1 MFHKWL
7 VAAACAAV
15 CGCSSG
21 SGKTEAVSGP
31 AAAALQAAAEH
42 DCPWPADVA
51 HYEQTTLTPRHSG
64 ASAPDLGLLK
74 EVPAGC
80 AVITFAVDEQGVVTN
95 ADVVSASPAAFS
107 RIAPNILRWNDYAS
121 GDSPMAVFM
130 MRLGAQRLPDGG
142 ALLSLAFKD
151 SSLAIVVPVSAGR

>member
-1 MFHKWL
+1 VFQKWL
-7 VAAACAAV
+7 VVAACAAM

-51 HYEQTTLTPRHSG
+51 HYEQTTLTPRHAN
-64 ASAPDLGLLK
+64 ASAPNLGLLK
-74 EVPAGC
+74 TLPAGC
-80 AVITFAVDEQGVVTN
+80 AVLTFAVDEQGVVTN
-95 ADVVSASPAAFS
+95 ASVVSASPAPFA
-107 RIAPNILRWNDYAS
+107 RIAPDILRWNDYAS

-130 MRLGAQRLPDGG
+130 MRLGARRLPDGA

-151 SSLAIVVPVSAGR
+151 SSFAILVPVSAGQ